1 MIVNFV
7 SALPLDLG
15 QKLLRVASLATS
27 EETQVDDARR
37 RDELLEAAVSDPRL
51 VDVAVTEFSHR
62 LQHGRVQVS
71 VF

>member
-1 MIVNFV
+1 M
-7 SALPLDLG
+7 
-15 QKLLRVASLATS
+15 ASLATS